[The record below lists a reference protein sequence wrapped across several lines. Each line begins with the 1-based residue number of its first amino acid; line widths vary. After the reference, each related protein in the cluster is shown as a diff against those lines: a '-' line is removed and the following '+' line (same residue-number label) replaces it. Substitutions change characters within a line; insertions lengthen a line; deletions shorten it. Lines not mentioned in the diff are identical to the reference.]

1 MVHFLK
7 TPSEKSQC
15 LNNHMEVKHLMLL
28 TLKKLCILS
37 AIMGIIAFD
46 SADVT
51 AQNSVST
58 GVPFLLIGPNS
69 RFGGMG
75 ETGTAIADDATAMH
89 WNPSGLAYQKI
100 GTEVNFTHSP
110 WLAGLNIGDLF
121 YDYIAGK
128 KYVKSING
136 TLGASLTYLNIGEV
150 IVTDEFGNAQ
160 PDRNY
165 KAYEMAF
172 AVSYATML
180 GKEWAG
186 GVSGRFIYS
195 RLSPND
201 VTVGNEQGTGTGISA
216 AIDLSTMWRPVTG
229 AKFLKNRFST
239 GINLS
244 NFGPAISYV
253 DQDQADPLPTQF
265 RFGFSYE
272 VIKTEFNS
280 LSLTADFSKLLVNR
294 TLAVIDDSGVVITPG
309 SVDPVYEAIFTS
321 WKGGISG
328 IAKSF
333 QSSVGAEFWYG
344 SPRLIALRAGYFY
357 EDPSYGNRKF
367 YTLGAGIR
375 YSLYGFDFSYLSTI
389 EENHPLENTLRFGLL
404 VNF

>member
-1 MVHFLK
+1 MVRK
-7 TPSEKSQC
+7 TFAYLLASIIVVSLFTFESNELYSQ
-15 LNNHMEVKHLMLL
+15 
-28 TLKKLCILS
+28 T
-37 AIMGIIAFD
+37 AI
-46 SADVT
+46 
-51 AQNSVST
+51 ST

-89 WNPSGLAYQKI
+89 WNPSGLAYQKK

-121 YDYIAGK
+121 YDYIAAK
-128 KYVKSING
+128 KYIKSING
-136 TLGASLTYLNIGEV
+136 TVGASLTYLNIGEV

-172 AVSYATML
+172 ALAYATQL
-180 GKEWAG
+180 GKNWAG

-195 RLSPND
+195 RLSPNNL
-201 VTVGNEQGTGTGISA
+201 TVGNEKGTGTGISA
-216 AIDLSTMWRPVTG
+216 SFDLSAMYKPVKGPKFLANKFSAGIDLS
-229 AKFLKNRFST
+229 
-239 GINLS
+239 NL
-244 NFGPAISYV
+244 GPKISYV
-253 DQDQADPLPTQF
+253 DVAQADPLPTQL
-265 RFGFSYE
+265 RLGVAYE
-272 VIKTEFNS
+272 LVKSQFNS
-280 LSLTADFSKLLVNR
+280 LTVTADFSKLLVNR
-294 TLAVIDDSGVVITPG
+294 ILQITDTAGVVLQQG
-309 SVDPVYEAIFTS
+309 SVDPFYKALFTS

-328 IAKSF
+328 VARSF
-333 QSSVGAEFWYG
+333 QTSIGAEYWYG
-344 SPRLIALRAGYFY
+344 NPKLIALRGGFFY

-375 YSLYGFDFSYLSTI
+375 YDVYGFDFGYINTI
-389 EENHPLENTLRFGLL
+389 ESTHPLANTLRFGLL